1 MKIVIGAIFVIHS
14 SLGLAS
20 TVLSRALGEGEG
32 IMRVEE
38 YPTAHRLGDV
48 GQNVGS
54 RSLCGENSNKIMVL
68 QEIVAEREGFEPS
81 IRF

>member
-1 MKIVIGAIFVIHS
+1 
-14 SLGLAS
+14 
-20 TVLSRALGEGEG
+20 
-32 IMRVEE
+32 MRVEE

-68 QEIVAEREGFEPS
+68 QEIVAEREGFTD
-81 IRF
+81 IFYMIDIAA